1 MVILY
6 TYKPEEPKTVTM
18 PDLSGKTISEASYA
32 LNRVG
37 LNIKVSG
44 NGTVYMQQYEP
55 GTIVEK
61 GSVVEVEFRNMDNV
75 E

>member
-1 MVILY
+1 
-6 TYKPEEPKTVTM
+6 M